1 MCFSSVRGGHFVC
14 FKSAVRRGNLSQ
26 VIKTDTMS
34 TKRKGGAIMSNAAI
48 DYNRIPSAEERH
60 EPRLCRP
67 VAIGG
72 MPRQA
77 LNREL
82 EKGLDSLNTGNVMTP
97 DEMDAALAQEFRR

>member
-1 MCFSSVRGGHFVC
+1 
-14 FKSAVRRGNLSQ
+14 
-26 VIKTDTMS
+26 
-34 TKRKGGAIMSNAAI
+34 MSNAAI

-67 VAIGG
+67 VTSGG

-82 EKGLDSLNTGNVMTP
+82 ERGLDSLNTGNVMTP
-97 DEMDAALAQEFRR
+97 DEMEAAIAQEFRR